1 MPIRS
6 FKDEE
11 TELFF
16 IKRKIPRL
24 RGWANI
30 SNVVRRK
37 LDMLHYAKELKDL
50 RSPPQNRLEA
60 LSKELVGYYSIRIND
75 QWRVVFKWDNQPYD
89 VSIRDYH

>member
-6 FKDEE
+6 FKNDE

-16 IKRKIPRL
+16 TKGRIPHRK
-24 RGWANI
+24 GWASI
-30 SNVVRRK
+30 SNIVKRK
-37 LDMLHYAKELKDL
+37 LDMLHYAKEIKDL

-60 LSKELVGYYSIRIND
+60 LTRELTGHYSIRIND

-89 VSIRDYH
+89 VSIMDYH